1 MVAEAKAVW
10 GRAKQTKAAVT
21 KAYASWLKADNAWVK
36 GRDVK
41 KAIVTKKTDNK
52 GRTVKAKPG
61 TDTGKVKALATA
73 NETAAPVESEP
84 ILVQVIREKHVES
97 EPLPVQVIREK
108 HVESE
113 PILVQVIR
121 KEHVVSKP
129 IPVQVIREKHVVS
142 KPTLAKV
149 VKEKPGCRIVNIVDI
164 TNGIPEIRAG
174 NVFNLNPDIPEV
186 NEKKRN
192 E

>member
-1 MVAEAKAVW
+1 VVAEAKAVW

-97 EPLPVQVIREK
+97 EPLPVQVIR
-108 HVESE
+108 
-113 PILVQVIR
+113 